1 MLSEMHHG
9 CVRCSKFIT
18 QILGEISCLKCCTYP
33 CQVKLR
39 QTFEY
44 FQAWALEGGLGGT
57 KALWIFKIT
66 AKNVFFLVSREK
78 KQISPLTAPPSVPL
92 EKILPTPMLPENHI
106 VYRVHETIRDGSDCS
121 GSLCRFKG
129 TIEATAGTRTVC
141 IPRLLIKSLAF
152 HLFFTLLNTCSF
164 HNELATRKEASVA
177 PCVLDLYFFLNVY
190 YIFASSIVS
199 RVTVCT

>member
-9 CVRCSKFIT
+9 CVRCSKFIA

-44 FQAWALEGGLGGT
+44 FQAWALEGALGGT

-106 VYRVHETIRDGSDCS
+106 VYRYMKPSAMEVIAVVLYADLKAPS
-121 GSLCRFKG
+121 K
-129 TIEATAGTRTVC
+129 
-141 IPRLLIKSLAF
+141 RLP
-152 HLFFTLLNTCSF
+152 
-164 HNELATRKEASVA
+164 ER
-177 PCVLDLYFFLNVY
+177 VLY
-190 YIFASSIVS
+190 VS
-199 RVTVCT
+199 QDF